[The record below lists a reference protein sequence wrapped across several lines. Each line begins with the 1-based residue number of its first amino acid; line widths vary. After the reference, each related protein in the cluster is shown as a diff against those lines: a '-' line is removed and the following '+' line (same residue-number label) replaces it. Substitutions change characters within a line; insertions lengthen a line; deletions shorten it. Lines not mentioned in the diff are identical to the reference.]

1 MRVRQLRSERG
12 LTLADVA
19 KATGISAAM
28 LSLVERGMT
37 SPSIGTLVA
46 ICDALSVPM
55 AELFPGDRGTGPVVR
70 RSEQAEVTSRHGV
83 TRRILVDERELEL
96 ELTEHLYEPG
106 GSTSPVATHH
116 QGWEAGLVLEGGLH
130 IEIDG
135 VLYEL
140 GAGDVVQF
148 SSKLP
153 HRFFNDG
160 AGPSRA
166 VWVNV
171 HGSPGRHQGA

>member
-1 MRVRQLRSERG
+1 M
-12 LTLADVA
+12 
-19 KATGISAAM
+19 
-28 LSLVERGMT
+28 
-37 SPSIGTLVA
+37 
-46 ICDALSVPM
+46 
-55 AELFPGDRGTGPVVR
+55 
-70 RSEQAEVTSRHGV
+70 
-83 TRRILVDERELEL
+83 
-96 ELTEHLYEPG
+96 
-106 GSTSPVATHH
+106 ATHH

-171 HGSPGRHQGA
+171 HGSPARHQGA